1 MPISITAMASASD
14 LQEQGLAFYSKHE
27 QYLLSPQKSLSLI
40 VHEPFNFPSW
50 LVAGII
56 QQSLSNDNECYLS
69 PQSLNR
75 RKSALPTFL
84 YSFSDTEVTYSKYF
98 HKYVTKNRN
107 MFTFKSFLSEDS
119 ISLDS
124 WNKFIHEQLKKSALS
139 FGSPPVVILENPE
152 LLLSI
157 VPEMTVCKLLSQIM
171 AIQQE
176 SVLYIVTCSSILGA
190 PQFLPALLHRSSLLV
205 SLTPLTTGRA
215 DDISGILSIS
225 PGPVHS
231 NDKLKDSFSIADR
244 QYSYLVT
251 TNAVKLYFK

>member
-1 MPISITAMASASD
+1 MASASD

-40 VHEPFNFPSW
+40 VHEPFNCPSW

-69 PQSLNR
+69 PQSPNR
-75 RKSALPTFL
+75 QKTASPTFL
-84 YSFSDTEVTYSKYF
+84 YSFSNTELTYSKYL

-107 MFTFKSFLSEDS
+107 MFTFKSYITEDS
-119 ISLDS
+119 ISLDTWDKS
-124 WNKFIHEQLKKSALS
+124 ICEQLEKSAKLCDS
-139 FGSPPVVILENPE
+139 SPVVILENPE
-152 LLLSI
+152 LLLSV
-157 VPEMTVCKLLSQIM
+157 VPAMTISKLLSQIM
-171 AIQQE
+171 TIQQK
-176 SVLYIVTCSSILGA
+176 SALYVVTSSSIIGA
-190 PQFLPALLHRSSLLV
+190 PQFLPALLHRSSLLI

-225 PGPVHS
+225 PGPVQS
-231 NDKLKDSFSIADR
+231 NDRIEDRLSIADR